1 MTATLTPFSLP
12 QIGNIVYAFLM
23 GAVSLILIVESLR
36 GIATH
41 KEGETNDLFIPSLVA
56 VGVAFCVKL
65 VLAIYCYGLRNFSS
79 QVQVLYE
86 DHRNDL
92 GING

>member
-1 MTATLTPFSLP
+1 
-12 QIGNIVYAFLM
+12 M
-23 GAVSLILIVESLR
+23 GSVSLILIVESLR
-36 GIATH
+36 DIGSH
-41 KEGETNDLFIPSLVA
+41 SGNDTNTLYVPSLIA
-56 VGVAFCVKL
+56 VGVAFCTKFGL
-65 VLAIYCYGLRNFSS
+65 FLYCYGLRNKSS